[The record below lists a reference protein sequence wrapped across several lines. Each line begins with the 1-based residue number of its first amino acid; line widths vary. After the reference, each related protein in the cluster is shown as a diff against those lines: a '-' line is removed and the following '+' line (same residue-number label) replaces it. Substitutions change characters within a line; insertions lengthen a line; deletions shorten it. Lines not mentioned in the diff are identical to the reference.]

1 MNENEEDHDIKDDN
15 DTEKDGDIL
24 DAATALRAG

>member
-1 MNENEEDHDIKDDN
+1 MNENEEDHAIEDDN

-24 DAATALRAG
+24 DAATSFCAS